1 MQVTQEKRP
10 GSRVG
15 LKIVVEADQVK
26 RSYEKTLRQLVQNI
40 QIQGFRKGKAPR
52 NIVMRQ
58 VGRERVMAS
67 AVDDLINDAIKQ
79 AFKETKLNPLSQFEL
94 DDGVG
99 DLLAQFNPEAEFS
112 FSGYVEVYPEAS
124 VGQYK
129 GLTVTVTRAEAK
141 PEQIDEAIDRWR
153 DQRATLLPVE
163 DRPAQLGDVVMIDF
177 KARDAEGNPLDEIA
191 TQDFQLELKED
202 NFIPGFVAGIVG
214 MELDETKE
222 IEATFPEDY
231 FKEELAGKTAIFTVS
246 LNEIKTKELPE
257 LDDAFVQEISSFQTV
272 AELREHLQKRLEQD
286 ALTQSE
292 NNLETAILNAIL
304 ATTEVE
310 LPDTLVQQETTQL
323 LAQSLNTLQQQGMQ
337 VGDIRKFL
345 SQLPPETLNSLMDR
359 YRPEA
364 IDRLRRTLAL
374 GSIIRQEQ
382 IAVGST
388 ELAVEVQEVM
398 SAYAEQGTRLDP
410 ERVRRAVHEELLTNK
425 TIAWLKSQTT
435 VNWVDSEGNPT
446 EAPLFSTSVED
457 SVASGTPQSDTP
469 QVPEAEFGA
478 DEPEIAPEATTAI
491 DGTEVEEAVSPEAT
505 ALNADEAEDS
515 SAPVEDSPGAPEE
528 VNSASDPASS
538 SDAEPEPLSELSE
551 EEGAAPEPETITISS
566 DTKPNKPNKKDKK
579 GK

>member
-52 NIVMRQ
+52 NIVMHQ
-58 VGRERVMAS
+58 VGRERVVAS

-94 DDGVG
+94 DNEVG
-99 DLLAQFNPEAEFS
+99 DLLAQFNPETEFS

-129 GLTVTVTRAEAK
+129 GLTVTVTRAQVK
-141 PEQIDEAIDRWR
+141 PEQIDESIDRWR

-177 KARDAEGNPLDEIA
+177 QARDAEGNLLEEIA
-191 TQDFQLELKED
+191 TQDFQLEMKED

-214 MELDETKE
+214 MELDETRE
-222 IEATFPEDY
+222 IEATFPDDY
-231 FKEELAGKTAIFTVS
+231 FKEELAGKTVTFTVS

-286 ALTQSE
+286 ALRQSE

-304 ATTEVE
+304 ETTEVE

-323 LAQSLNTLQQQGMQ
+323 LAQSLSALQQQGMQ

-374 GSIIRQEQ
+374 GTIIRQEQ

-398 SAYAEQGTRLDP
+398 TAYAKQGTRLDP
-410 ERVRRAVHEELLTNK
+410 ERVRRAIHEELLTNK
-425 TIAWLKSQTT
+425 AIAWLKSQTT

-446 EAPLFSTSVED
+446 EAPTFSAPDED
-457 SVASGTPQSDTP
+457 SEDNAESSLEPSAESASAS
-469 QVPEAEFGA
+469 VPEAEFGA
-478 DEPEIAPEATTAI
+478 DEPEAEESGIPAEAETALEP
-491 DGTEVEEAVSPEAT
+491 TVSPEAT
-505 ALNADEAEDS
+505 IEEIADPEPTPAS
-515 SAPVEDSPGAPEE
+515 SAPD
-528 VNSASDPASS
+528 
-538 SDAEPEPLSELSE
+538 SE
-551 EEGAAPEPETITISS
+551 ETTAVAELPADP
-566 DTKPNKPNKKDKK
+566 KPNKKGKK